1 MTASFSMLHYVHCYA
16 PSAQT
21 YLYMT
26 WQEVSDNKQLNAG
39 AADYAKIVE
48 NLVTKAGSYV
58 GKYKN
63 KNADGSVSFTVT
75 SEKFTGVI
83 PVGTAIQ
90 NERISYLALLSHNE
104 TAIPGSVTLT
114 SDPVRGLQRDS
125 GHLSFNVGRY
135 TAALTF
141 AKKLT
146 GANTDTLMKDIASAY
161 PGTALKEL
169 PTDYLTIMKTAV
181 ENAINTPNAVTAFG
195 EEYTTDPAVQAETA
209 VEGTTYTYKIDTDDT
224 YSESGLHTYLENA
237 VNSAV
242 STWNAPVRSKQSLP
256 AREHSD

>member
-1 MTASFSMLHYVHCYA
+1 MLHYVHCYA

-48 NLVTKAGSYV
+48 NFVTKAGSYV
-58 GKYKN
+58 GKNKNKNKN

-90 NERISYLALLSHNE
+90 NERTSYLALLSHNE
-104 TAIPGSVTLT
+104 NAIPGSVNLT

-146 GANTDTLMKDIASAY
+146 GANTDTLMKDIASTY
-161 PGTALKEL
+161 PGTALQEL
-169 PTDYLTIMKTAV
+169 PADYLTIMKTAV
-181 ENAINTPNAVTAFG
+181 ENAIMTPDAVTPFSAD
-195 EEYTTDPAVQAETA
+195 YTTDPAVQAETA
-209 VEGTTYTYKIDTDDT
+209 VEGTTYTYKIDADDT
-224 YSESGLHTYLENA
+224 YSESGLRTYLGNA
-237 VNSAV
+237 VNS
-242 STWNAPVRSKQSLP
+242 
-256 AREHSD
+256 E

>member
-39 AADYAKIVE
+39 AADHAKIVE

-90 NERISYLALLSHNE
+90 NERTSYLALLSHNE

-141 AKKLT
+141 AKKLS
-146 GANTDTLMKDIASAY
+146 GANTDTLMQGIASAY
-161 PGTALKEL
+161 PSTAVEKL
-169 PTDYLTIMKTAV
+169 PADYLTIMKTAV
-181 ENAINTPNAVTAFG
+181 ENAIKTPDAVTPFSAD
-195 EEYTTDPAVQAETA
+195 YTTAPAVQAETA
-209 VEGTTYTYKIDTDDT
+209 VEGTTYTYKIDADDT
-224 YSESGLHTYLENA
+224 YSESGLRTYLENA
-237 VNSAV
+237 VNS
-242 STWNAPVRSKQSLP
+242 
-256 AREHSD
+256 E

>member
-26 WQEVSDNKQLNAG
+26 WQEVSDNKQLKAG
-39 AADYAKIVE
+39 AADHAKIVE

-90 NERISYLALLSHNE
+90 NERTSYLALLSHNE

-125 GHLSFNVGRY
+125 GHLSFNVGRC

-146 GANTDTLMKDIASAY
+146 GENTDTLMQGIASAY
-161 PGTALKEL
+161 PS
-169 PTDYLTIMKTAV
+169 TAV
-181 ENAINTPNAVTAFG
+181 ENAIKTPDAVTPFSAD
-195 EEYTTDPAVQAETA
+195 YTTDPAVQAETA
-209 VEGTTYTYKIDTDDT
+209 VEGTTYTYKIDADDT
-224 YSESGLHTYLENA
+224 YSESGLRTYLENA
-237 VNSAV
+237 VNS
-242 STWNAPVRSKQSLP
+242 
-256 AREHSD
+256 E

>member
-26 WQEVSDNKQLNAG
+26 WQETSDNTQLNAG
-39 AADYAKIVE
+39 ADNYAKIVE
-48 NLVTKAGSYV
+48 NLVTKADKYV
-58 GKYKN
+58 GQYKN
-63 KNADGSVSFTVT
+63 DDGSITRT
-75 SEKFTGVI
+75 EEKFTGVI

-90 NERISYLALLSHNE
+90 NERTSYLALLSHNE
-104 TAIPGSVTLT
+104 TAIPGSVNLT

-146 GANTDTLMKDIASAY
+146 GADTDTLMQGIASAY
-161 PGTALKEL
+161 PGTALSEL
-169 PTDYLTIMKTAV
+169 PADYLTIMKTAV
-181 ENAINTPNAVTAFG
+181 ENAIKTPNAVTPFSAD
-195 EEYTTDPAVQAETA
+195 YTTDPAVQAETA
-209 VEGTTYTYKIDTDDT
+209 VEGTTYTYKIDADDT
-224 YSESGLHTYLENA
+224 YSESGLRTYLENA
-237 VNSAV
+237 VNS
-242 STWNAPVRSKQSLP
+242 
-256 AREHSD
+256 E